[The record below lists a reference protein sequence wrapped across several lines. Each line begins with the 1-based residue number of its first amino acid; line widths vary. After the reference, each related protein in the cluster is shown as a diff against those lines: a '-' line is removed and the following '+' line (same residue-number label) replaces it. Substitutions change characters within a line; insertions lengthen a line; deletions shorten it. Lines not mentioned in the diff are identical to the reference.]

1 MVGMVWQ
8 TKVMYHPVGVLVRG
22 ATMVRVFSL
31 AAIILSGALVLC
43 KEGELPNAGN
53 QPQRVPWTTSRIL
66 GTPEAPP
73 PYQSERIYTKLGF
86 RNPVLLTAA
95 PFSRRMVVAEQG
107 GKIWSFPN
115 DPACE
120 KPDLFADLAA
130 GLKPDNREYGGFEAL
145 YGLAFHPRFAENRYC
160 YVCYVLR
167 GKNGPHPQGTKVS
180 RFRVSHENT
189 LDLASE
195 QLLITWLGGGHN
207 GGDLH
212 FGNDGM
218 LFISTGDATDP
229 APPDRLA
236 TGQDISDLLGS
247 ILRIDVDREGK
258 DSAGKAL
265 PYAIPADNPFVSTP
279 KARGEVWAYGFRN
292 PWRMSFDRPSGELW
306 VGDVGW
312 ELYEMVHRVKR
323 GGNYGWSVMEGPQLV
338 SALAPRG
345 PTPILPPLISF
356 PHTEA
361 ASITGGFVY
370 RGKLLKGLEGSY
382 ICGDWVTRKI
392 WAIRVEGD
400 TVTSLRELAHTGQQI
415 IAFGQ
420 DHAGELFFLDYKE
433 NGAGIYRLVPNAQAT
448 HDPARFPR
456 KLSET
461 GLFESIV
468 ENKPAKGVYPFGIS
482 SPRFADHAKAERL
495 IGLPGDKPV
504 RMYDRAIPIPG
515 TFFSG
520 QVFMPKDTVL
530 AKTYRLPVKTSG
542 SPTEKAVETQV
553 LHFDGSLWNAYSY
566 AWNENGTDADLVRA
580 EGMERELEVLVPGNS
595 TATVKQTWRFASRTQ
610 CLTCHNPWSGQALAF
625 NPAQLAQ
632 ASSRLPK
639 GETRELARLK
649 ALGLVE
655 FRSADGDKPSDHL
668 AITPLVETNSDSR
681 TLESRARSY
690 LHANCAHCHQPGA
703 GGTATIDLR
712 HTTPLG
718 ETKVTGIKPTQ
729 GSFGLPDAA
738 VLTPGDPYRSV
749 LYYRMAKTGSGHMP
763 HLGAEQ
769 VDSGGLALMHDW
781 IGQMRGD
788 SNAKTEGTKL
798 AMAALEKLKADGP
811 PEGKA
816 LEVLL
821 DGPLGGLV
829 LAHGLDLG
837 TGMDKGRPAI
847 LSAISTINKP
857 EVRDVVERFLPPDQR
872 VRRLG
877 NQIDGKQLLA
887 KRGDPA
893 RGKALFFQNTGPRCA
908 SCHRIDGVGSTLGP
922 DLSGIGKKYQ
932 REQVLEHVLHPSKT
946 IDPQYATQVVETVDG
961 KLVSGIL
968 AKRTGTE
975 LVLRSAEDK
984 EIRIAANAVV
994 SMQAQSVSSMPEMLL
1009 RDLTA
1014 QQAVD
1019 LIDYLASL
1027 QKESARDQST
1037 GGR

>member
-1 MVGMVWQ
+1 LVWTVWQ
-8 TKVMYHPVGVLVRG
+8 TKGRYDAVERLIRGV
-22 ATMVRVFSL
+22 TMVRILSL
-31 AAIILSGALVLC
+31 AAAILSGSFVHC
-43 KEGELPNAGN
+43 NEGDLPNAGN
-53 QPQRVPWTTSRIL
+53 EAQRVSWSTSRIL

-73 PYQSERIYTKLGF
+73 PYRSERAYPKLGF
-86 RNPVLLTAA
+86 RNPVLITPA
-95 PFSRRMVVAEQG
+95 PFGKRMVVGEQG

-115 DPACE
+115 DPACD
-120 KPDLFADLAA
+120 KPDLVADLAA
-130 GLKPDNREYGGFEAL
+130 GLKPDNQEYGGFEAL
-145 YGLAFHPRFAENRYC
+145 YGLAFHPRFAENRFC

-180 RFRVSHENT
+180 RFRMGSDNT
-189 LDLASE
+189 IDLASE
-195 QLLITWLGGGHN
+195 KLLLTWLGGGHN

-218 LFISTGDATDP
+218 LYISTGDATDP

-247 ILRIDVDREGK
+247 ILRIDVDRKGK

-265 PYAIPADNPFVSTP
+265 PYAIPADNPFVTTP

-323 GGNYGWSVMEGPQLV
+323 GGNYGWSVMEGPQIV
-338 SALAPRG
+338 NATAPRG
-345 PTPILPPLISF
+345 PTQILPPLISF

-370 RGKLLKGLEGSY
+370 RGKLMKGLEGSY

-392 WAIRVEGD
+392 WAVRVEGD
-400 TVTSLRELAHTGQQI
+400 TVTSLLELAHTGQQI
-415 IAFGQ
+415 ISFGQ
-420 DHAGELFFLDYKE
+420 DQAGELFFLDYKE

-461 GLFESIV
+461 GLFQSTV
-468 ENKPAKGVYPFGIS
+468 EHQPASGVYPFEIS

-530 AKTYRLPVKTSG
+530 AKTYRLPVKTGNST
-542 SPTEKAVETQV
+542 TEKAVETQV
-553 LHFDGSLWNAYSY
+553 LHFDGTLWNAYSY
-566 AWNENGTDADLVRA
+566 AWNDAGTDADLVRA
-580 EGMERELEVLVPGNS
+580 EGMERELEIQVPGNPS
-595 TATVKQTWRFASRTQ
+595 ASVKQTWRFPSRTQ
-610 CLTCHNPWSGQALAF
+610 CLTCHNPWAGQALAF
-625 NPAQLAQ
+625 HPAQLAE
-632 ASSRLPK
+632 AAPSLPTGK
-639 GETRELARLK
+639 PKELARLK
-649 ALGLVE
+649 RMGLVE
-655 FRSADGDKPSDHL
+655 FRLADGDKPSEAL
-668 AITPLVETNSDSR
+668 AITPLTETTGTGGN
-681 TLESRARSY
+681 LESRARSY
-690 LHANCAHCHQPGA
+690 LHANCTHCHQPGA

-718 ETKVTGIKPTQ
+718 ETKVAGLKPAQ
-729 GSFGLPDAA
+729 GTFGLPEAA
-738 VLTPGDPYRSV
+738 IVTPGDPYRSV

-769 VDSGGLALMHDW
+769 VDRSGLALMHDW
-781 IGQMRGD
+781 IGQMKG
-788 SNAKTEGTKL
+788 NAGVSPGNTNL
-798 AMAALEKLKADGP
+798 ALAALEKLKVDGP
-811 PEGKA
+811 QGGKNLDA
-816 LEVLL
+816 LLE
-821 DGPLGGLV
+821 GPLGGLV
-829 LAHGLDLG
+829 LARALDLG
-837 TGMDKGRPAI
+837 TGMDKIRPVI
-847 LSAISTINKP
+847 LSAIGSTDKP
-857 EVRDVVERFLPPDQR
+857 EVRDVLERFLPPEQR
-872 VRRLG
+872 IRRLG

-887 KRGDPA
+887 KRGDTS
-893 RGKALFFQNTGPRCA
+893 RGKAVFFQNTGPRCA
-908 SCHRIDGVGSTLGP
+908 SCHRVDGVGSTLGP
-922 DLSGIGKKYQ
+922 DLSGIGKKYK
-932 REQVLEHVLHPSKT
+932 REQLLEHILQPSKT
-946 IDPQYATQVVETVDG
+946 IEPQYATQVVETADG
-961 KLVSGIL
+961 KLINGIL

-975 LVLRSAEDK
+975 VILRSAEDK
-984 EIRIAANAVV
+984 EIRIPTADIV
-994 SMQAQSVSSMPEMLL
+994 SMQAQAISAMPEMLL

-1027 QKESARDQST
+1027 HMETARDQAT